1 VANLPISLIHN
12 GQLLAERI
20 RGAFE
25 ENDPWYCV
33 VADTISHLPFHAL
46 YVGTI
51 PLLEGFGGPTWDIM
65 KRRAQLAVAD
75 QLVDVPG
82 TQNATFQRVMQSVSK
97 SRKTDMPTY
106 NEGAVRTLLKVLRQP
121 LVYQDGEWKW
131 GKNGVPVELTLVGHS
146 MGSMVINRVLS
157 LLEGVH
163 RTERTPVEHIVY
175 LAPAAP
181 VDELDRLAIPYV
193 EQANVGKAGKLHP
206 TQLWL
211 FELNRRD
218 ETSEISWKKTL
229 GLLPRGS
236 LLTWIDT
243 FLERETTWGQ
253 SSSGRTWN
261 LLHAY
266 GLEPIEPPPH
276 TGTCNCFTSYWNPA
290 DGLPPEHRPLTAQFR
305 ERRLEQRSVH
315 RLLQDKNLLKLY
327 DSPRRIGADN
337 VPGEHGDF
345 TTPAFFFEALCQ
357 VATEP
362 FRTPATCDRAPGL
375 HAIK

>member
-51 PLLEGFGGPTWDIM
+51 PLLEGFGGPTW
-65 KRRAQLAVAD
+65 LAVAD

-193 EQANVGKAGKLHP
+193 EQANVGKAAKLHP

-261 LLHAY
+261 LLTRM
-266 GLEPIEPPPH
+266 GL
-276 TGTCNCFTSYWNPA
+276 S
-290 DGLPPEHRPLTAQFR
+290 RSSRRLTR
-305 ERRLEQRSVH
+305 ERATASLPIGIRRTVFH
-315 RLLQDKNLLKLY
+315 RN
-327 DSPRRIGADN
+327 IG
-337 VPGEHGDF
+337 
-345 TTPAFFFEALCQ
+345 
-357 VATEP
+357 
-362 FRTPATCDRAPGL
+362 R
-375 HAIK
+375 